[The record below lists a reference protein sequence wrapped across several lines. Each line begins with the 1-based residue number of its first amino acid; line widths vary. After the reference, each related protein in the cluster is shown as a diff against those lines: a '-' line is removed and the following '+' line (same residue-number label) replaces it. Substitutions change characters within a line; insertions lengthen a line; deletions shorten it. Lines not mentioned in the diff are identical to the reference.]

1 MEVVRA
7 SHADVEAIAR
17 LGEMFVA
24 EFMPGMPYD
33 PMSFGCLIQN
43 WIQNNPMARVWVLR
57 DGEEVR
63 GFSIGMLSPPWFNPQ
78 ALDFSELA
86 WFVHPDYRGKTG
98 TGAVRLLTAL
108 RGDAEA
114 MGASHFSTSAEAG
127 GKSLVAKLY
136 KKMGMTHQES
146 TYVMAINKETA

>member
-43 WIQNNPMARVWVLR
+43 WIQNNPMAKVWVLR
-57 DGEEVR
+57 DEDDVL

-78 ALDFSELA
+78 ALVFSELA

-98 TGAVRLLTAL
+98 TGAVRLLTVL
-108 RGDAEA
+108 KGDAEA
-114 MGASHFSTSAEAG
+114 MGATHFAASAEVAG
-127 GKSLVAKLY
+127 EGLVARLY

-146 TYVMAINKETA
+146 TFTMPLNREMK